1 MTDKQYGG
9 LQEEVT
15 MITTYQQL
23 CPVIF
28 GPGALEQL
36 GTKAKELKAT
46 HVFCICDAGV
56 RTTGMADHVKD
67 ILEKEGIETCIFDG
81 VLPDA
86 PNEMVEEAGRKANG
100 FGADMVLGIGGGSS
114 LDTAKSVAVLCDNP
128 APLSQYYLSQGGTF
142 QMKTPLVLIP
152 TASGTGSEV
161 TIMSVIHDEHSDAKE
176 AVMRPGDL
184 AIVDPELTVTAPPGV
199 TASTALDAMSHA
211 VEAYTSA
218 GHTPNSDM
226 QALEAI
232 RLIHDNLKTAYE
244 DGKNLEAR
252 TNLAFASNIAGM
264 AFNDA
269 SVHFGHAAAHELGI
283 RFHMPHGVACALTL
297 PEVVHFAGDV
307 MPDRVKKIA
316 EALGM
321 KDAAKSTAAE
331 GEKYAI
337 KSIKDLMKAVGIKS
351 MKEQG
356 LTLEDVKSCAKGAV
370 EKNAFIAASPKEVT
384 VPVMEKLLEE
394 MYALYE

>member
-1 MTDKQYGG
+1 
-9 LQEEVT
+9 
-15 MITTYQQL
+15 
-23 CPVIF
+23 
-28 GPGALEQL
+28 
-36 GTKAKELKAT
+36 
-46 HVFCICDAGV
+46 
-56 RTTGMADHVKD
+56 
-67 ILEKEGIETCIFDG
+67 
-81 VLPDA
+81 
-86 PNEMVEEAGRKANG
+86 
-100 FGADMVLGIGGGSS
+100 
-114 LDTAKSVAVLCDNP
+114 
-128 APLSQYYLSQGGTF
+128 
-142 QMKTPLVLIP
+142 
-152 TASGTGSEV
+152 
-161 TIMSVIHDEHSDAKE
+161 MSVIHDEHSDAKE

-337 KSIKDLMKAVGIKS
+337 GRIKDLMKAVGIKS

>member
-1 MTDKQYGG
+1 
-9 LQEEVT
+9 

-36 GTKAKELKAT
+36 GTEAKKVKASR
-46 HVFCICDAGV
+46 VFCICDAGV
-56 RTTGMADHVKD
+56 RTAGITDRVRD
-67 ILEKEGIETCIFDG
+67 IFGKEGIEIYIFDG

-86 PNEMVEEAGRKANG
+86 PNRVVEDAGEKAKA
-100 FGADMVLGIGGGSS
+100 FGADMILGLGGGSS

-142 QMKTPLVLIP
+142 QIKTPLVLIP

-161 TIMSVIHDEHSDAKE
+161 TIMSVIHDEHSKAKE
-176 AVMRPGDL
+176 AVMRPADL
-184 AIVDPELTVTAPPGV
+184 AVVDPQLTVTAPPGV

-211 VEAYTSA
+211 IEAFTSA

-232 RLIHDNLKTAYE
+232 RLIHENLKTAYE
-244 DGKNLEAR
+244 DGKNMNAR
-252 TNLAFASNIAGM
+252 TKLAFASNIAGM

-297 PEVVHFAGDV
+297 PEVVRFAADV
-307 MPDRVKKIA
+307 MPERVKKIA

-321 KDAAKSTAAE
+321 EITAESTVDDA
-331 GEKYAI
+331 EKYAVE
-337 KSIKDLMKAVGIKS
+337 SIKELMRAVNIKS
-351 MKEQG
+351 MKAQG
-356 LTLEDVKSCAKGAV
+356 LTSEDVKSCARGAV
-370 EKNAFIAASPKEVT
+370 EKNAFIAASPKPVT
-384 VPVMEKLLEE
+384 VPIMEKLLEE
-394 MYALYE
+394 MYMLYE